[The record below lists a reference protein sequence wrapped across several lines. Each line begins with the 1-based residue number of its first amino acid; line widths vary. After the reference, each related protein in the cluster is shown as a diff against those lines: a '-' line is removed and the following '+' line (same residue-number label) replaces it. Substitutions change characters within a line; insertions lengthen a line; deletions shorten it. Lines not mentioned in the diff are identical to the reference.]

1 MQATRPLKKP
11 TKQRKMLYEA
21 SAHLRHKRLA
31 AHLSPELRSSHRTKS
46 FPVRSG
52 DTVQVVRG
60 DHKGV
65 EGKITRVDLSKYR
78 IYVEG
83 LTREKVDGTT
93 INVAIHPSKVIV
105 TRLNLDDKWRKEIL
119 DSRKEALKRLEK
131 AEKAEKKPKITL
143 EEKPVEVEEVK
154 PEEAKEVVEEK
165 PAAKVKAPKKIVARA
180 KRKTA
185 KKKGEEETKTET
197 EEAKG
202 EQVKKT
208 KPARKTKRT
217 PRKIAKKS
225 EEGKE

>member
-21 SAHLRHKRLA
+21 PAHLRHKRLA

-93 INVAIHPSKVIV
+93 INVAIHQKSSLHVSIL
-105 TRLNLDDKWRKEIL
+105 TTNGERRFSILGRKH
-119 DSRKEALKRLEK
+119 
-131 AEKAEKKPKITL
+131 
-143 EEKPVEVEEVK
+143 
-154 PEEAKEVVEEK
+154 
-165 PAAKVKAPKKIVARA
+165 
-180 KRKTA
+180 
-185 KKKGEEETKTET
+185 
-197 EEAKG
+197 
-202 EQVKKT
+202 
-208 KPARKTKRT
+208 
-217 PRKIAKKS
+217 
-225 EEGKE
+225 